1 MSKNVRNIYVIT
13 IFPEL
18 IDNFVSFGVLQKGQ
32 DKSLINI
39 KTINLRDLIILSF
52 KISFALFN

>member
-39 KTINLRDLIILSF
+39 KTINLKRF
-52 KISFALFN
+52 F